1 MFHVWS
7 IVVYWG
13 YGQTGPYSE
22 RGGYDTI
29 ASGMAGLMHITGPVV
44 NIPTFLTLK
53 WDDHPVE

>member
-1 MFHVWS
+1 MLLPEQFLKIFYGKS
-7 IVVYWG
+7 IVLYPG

-44 NIPTFLTLK
+44 NIP
-53 WDDHPVE
+53 

>member
-1 MFHVWS
+1 MYKIFHGKPSVLS
-7 IVVYWG
+7 PG

-44 NIPTFLTLK
+44 NIQ
-53 WDDHPVE
+53 